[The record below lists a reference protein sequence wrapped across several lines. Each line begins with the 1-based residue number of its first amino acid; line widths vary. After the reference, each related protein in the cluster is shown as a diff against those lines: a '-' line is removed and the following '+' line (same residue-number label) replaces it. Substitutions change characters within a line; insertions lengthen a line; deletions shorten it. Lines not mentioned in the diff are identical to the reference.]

1 MSQGPYIRD
10 VLSTWE
16 MSNCRPVMVPGQPTK
31 VELPEQTEEET
42 DPEDVQRAQKLAG
55 SLIWLSTRTRPDISY
70 VQSRISSMATKT
82 PKIAVMEGM
91 RVLRYLQGTKDV
103 GLSFQ
108 PCHNF
113 H

>member
-31 VELPEQTEEET
+31 VELPEQTEEDT

-70 VQSRISSMATKT
+70 AQSRISSMATKN
-82 PKIAVMEGM
+82 PKDCSDG
-91 RVLRYLQGTKDV
+91 RYESTKVFTRYQGRRIK
-103 GLSFQ
+103 F
-108 PCHNF
+108 
-113 H
+113 